1 MDNEESLKLFPSL
14 KADLENAGTA
24 QKVLA
29 DVQDQSSKLRE
40 GLEDE
45 ITFTFFV
52 GATERP
58 EMRLGNAIGDPA
70 KWAAGTGPETPVK
83 NFDALARVARQGAE
97 TYSPRVM
104 DGFKKVIMDHA
115 STFAGV
121 NDNSLDFAAYKQYW
135 TAPLNGKKGGENM
148 LGLMQKHGIMS
159 KTELV
164 NFNKL
169 INQADFIYSE
179 ILKGTPTEEIVADA
193 PSEAFD
199 LVVRLAGSTLGQRA
213 ASLIP
218 GRGGGQ
224 DLVAAGAG
232 VRFARN
238 TFLGMPTGYFDN
250 MVLEAIKDPKAME
263 LILASAP
270 KNSNDKI
277 RLQRQ
282 MNSWLVN
289 SGLAQ
294 PVSDV
299 VDELNLATMRYNEQ
313 QRRKQDVDAA
323 EIESYLQSLPPE
335 VPSNAPAQP
344 VVPAANVA
352 PTPTTPNVAP
362 PAVSPNAAPQPQA
375 PQATNM
381 QTMYPQLF
389 PNDPLGNLIAS
400 RGPR

>member
-1 MDNEESLKLFPSL
+1 
-14 KADLENAGTA
+14 
-24 QKVLA
+24 
-29 DVQDQSSKLRE
+29 
-40 GLEDE
+40 
-45 ITFTFFV
+45 
-52 GATERP
+52 
-58 EMRLGNAIGDPA
+58 
-70 KWAAGTGPETPVK
+70 
-83 NFDALARVARQGAE
+83 
-97 TYSPRVM
+97 
-104 DGFKKVIMDHA
+104 
-115 STFAGV
+115 
-121 NDNSLDFAAYKQYW
+121 
-135 TAPLNGKKGGENM
+135 
-148 LGLMQKHGIMS
+148 
-159 KTELV
+159 
-164 NFNKL
+164 
-169 INQADFIYSE
+169 
-179 ILKGTPTEEIVADA
+179 
-193 PSEAFD
+193 
-199 LVVRLAGSTLGQRA
+199 
-213 ASLIP
+213 
-218 GRGGGQ
+218 
-224 DLVAAGAG
+224 
-232 VRFARN
+232 
-238 TFLGMPTGYFDN
+238 MPTGYFDN

-282 MNSWLVN
+282 MNSWLIN

-313 QRRKQDVDAA
+313 QRRKSELGAA

-389 PNDPLGNLIAS
+389 PNDPIGNLIAA